1 MRRKDFRLIDSLN
14 ERLNASLRSIE
25 SHEIFGDFI
34 QAITFTSPSLPFST
48 CARVY
53 VYEFANCAFTGCWL
67 AKRNNKSGCLIYGAS
82 KMRNDEK
89 KSFCFRQQIFTSI
102 ECAHWIAKNEG
113 SFDVK
118 VHFHLTFRSVNFSLL
133 FAVQIVVHLRI
144 FYRYIIFRLTA
155 QLINWLSS
163 TVCSLFHFSFVF
175 LVFA

>member
-34 QAITFTSPSLPFST
+34 QAITFTSPSLPFGT

-82 KMRNDEK
+82 KMRNDK
-89 KSFCFRQQIFTSI
+89 K
-102 ECAHWIAKNEG
+102 KN
-113 SFDVK
+113 
-118 VHFHLTFRSVNFSLL
+118 H
-133 FAVQIVVHLRI
+133 
-144 FYRYIIFRLTA
+144 
-155 QLINWLSS
+155 
-163 TVCSLFHFSFVF
+163 FVF
-175 LVFA
+175 GSKFSRQLNAPIELPKMKEVSMSKSIFIWLFDRLISLSFSHSKLSFIFVYFTVI